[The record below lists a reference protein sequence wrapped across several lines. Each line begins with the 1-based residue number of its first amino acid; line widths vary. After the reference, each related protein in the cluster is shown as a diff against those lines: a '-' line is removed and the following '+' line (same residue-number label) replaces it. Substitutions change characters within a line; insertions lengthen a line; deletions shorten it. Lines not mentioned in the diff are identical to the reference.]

1 MDNLNT
7 EEMNQFEN
15 QENQDINNTQND
27 LTPPTPSMEHPD
39 NEMNVENNGN
49 NLNSQGQK
57 NSSNEN
63 SEENDENKKKKGTRR
78 SKRESEGRNY
88 VCKMCSKSYL
98 SYPALYTHYKQKHN
112 TNNSSGRGRGRPK
125 KEINEGE
132 NEKNNYN
139 PINSTY
145 FSKEER
151 TGTTSTKE
159 EINGCIDRAFQ
170 ELYDQDKRKRIDERG
185 IKFYFTVEE
194 HPFLNKFKT
203 DEHDTNKTGDE
214 HQNADLVFIE
224 YLNKMSVHCNPNY
237 YTRLIEFVTLFR
249 EHSNQINAS
258 KLKDEEMNKGYTE
271 CRDAEDVPDSSNEFI
286 TDFINPEEKN
296 DDFGFNKEE
305 CIDLTQNLCFW
316 MYENNYT
323 CSKLSLIREK

>member
-1 MDNLNT
+1 MDNLNS
-7 EEMNQFEN
+7 EDMNQFQN
-15 QENQDINNTQND
+15 QENQDINNSQNN
-27 LTPPTPSMEHPD
+27 LTPPIPAMDPAD
-39 NEMNVENNGN
+39 NEMDVENNGN
-49 NLNSQGQK
+49 NLTSQGQK

-145 FSKEER
+145 FLKDER
-151 TGTTSTKE
+151 TGTTSPQT
-159 EINGCIDRAFQ
+159 EINDCIDKAFQ
-170 ELYDQDKRKRIDERG
+170 ELYDPEKRKRIDGRG
-185 IKFYFTVEE
+185 IKFYFNVDE
-194 HPFLNKFKT
+194 HPFLNKFKK
-203 DEHDTNKTGDE
+203 DAHDINKSGDE
-214 HQNADLVFIE
+214 HQIADLVFIE
-224 YLNKMSVHCNPNY
+224 YLNKMSAYCNPNY

-249 EHSNQINAS
+249 EHSNQINVS
-258 KLKDEEMNKGYTE
+258 KLKEDELNNIYTE

>member
-27 LTPPTPSMEHPD
+27 LTPQTPSMEHPD

-112 TNNSSGRGRGRPK
+112 TNNWAPIQIYSIRNSGGR
-125 KEINEGE
+125 I
-132 NEKNNYN
+132 
-139 PINSTY
+139 
-145 FSKEER
+145 
-151 TGTTSTKE
+151 
-159 EINGCIDRAFQ
+159 Q
-170 ELYDQDKRKRIDERG
+170 Q
-185 IKFYFTVEE
+185 
-194 HPFLNKFKT
+194 
-203 DEHDTNKTGDE
+203 
-214 HQNADLVFIE
+214 LVFQQTLQVI
-224 YLNKMSVHCNPNY
+224 
-237 YTRLIEFVTLFR
+237 LI
-249 EHSNQINAS
+249 SIQA
-258 KLKDEEMNKGYTE
+258 
-271 CRDAEDVPDSSNEFI
+271 
-286 TDFINPEEKN
+286 
-296 DDFGFNKEE
+296 
-305 CIDLTQNLCFW
+305 
-316 MYENNYT
+316 
-323 CSKLSLIREK
+323 